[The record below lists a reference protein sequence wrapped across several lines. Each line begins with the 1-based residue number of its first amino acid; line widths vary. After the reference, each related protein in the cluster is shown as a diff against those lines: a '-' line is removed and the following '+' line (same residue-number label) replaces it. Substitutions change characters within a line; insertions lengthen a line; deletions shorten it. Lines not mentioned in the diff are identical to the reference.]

1 MKGYII
7 LLRPNQEK
15 WWRKKVLPLT
25 SKPTVR
31 IYFESKTRN
40 LRLPELLN
48 YWKKPIFK
56 ILTDFISLTF
66 QCFVSNSYF
75 FDRNYYYTYSV
86 YGPNE
91 EVEFDRIHSV
101 YYSQYQIFYTSQ
113 RSINFRTP
121 YMKLLRLEDKF
132 SYYPIQWNVTSYVK
146 FYLFNATLKYRHYFR
161 C

>member
-1 MKGYII
+1 MVVIPYASTGIFHCVNFERLYHFIEAQSGEMMK
-7 LLRPNQEK
+7 
-15 WWRKKVLPLT
+15 KKVLPLT

-31 IYFESKTRN
+31 IYFESKTQN

-91 EVEFDRIHSV
+91 EVEFDRIDSV

-132 SYYPIQWNVTSYVK
+132 SYYPI
-146 FYLFNATLKYRHYFR
+146 
-161 C
+161 